1 MLPSYHARFRIHWN
15 SKILLKWLKKKGNPS
30 YKVIFFIAEGVALC
44 ERDYCTPIS
53 ETNKQVEIFSKKVFF
68 ITIYMAT

>member
-1 MLPSYHARFRIHWN
+1 MTE
-15 SKILLKWLKKKGNPS
+15 KKGNPS

>member
-1 MLPSYHARFRIHWN
+1 MTE
-15 SKILLKWLKKKGNPS
+15 KKGNPS
-30 YKVIFFIAEGVALC
+30 YKVIFFIAEGVALY

-53 ETNKQVEIFSKKVFF
+53 ETNKQVEIFSWKVFS